1 MCSIGKLKKIAGVVS
16 GALPGRGVEE
26 RWNTELVPLHVQDEA
41 VTASGALLDKNG
53 RSVGVVNI
61 SGIPIHQW
69 PQTKPQGRP
78 KSTEKHLAVFLAW
91 CLHANRWN
99 EKYGEADREVAEL
112 FGYSEPDKVRKI
124 RGPVAVKLGVDIS
137 KDGKSLFH
145 VRDDCINEAACNAA
159 VLLKNP
165 TWYQKGDG
173 LEVLGDGRVWVEGF
187 GERVA
192 AGVVKVEVER
202 LTQPV
207 DLDEMNKRG
216 GPVIFTIIRPGR

>member
-1 MCSIGKLKKIAGVVS
+1 MSSIGKLKKIAGVVS
-16 GALPGRGVEE
+16 GTFPGNDVEE
-26 RWNTELVPLHVQDEA
+26 LWNTELVPLHIQDGA
-41 VTASGALLDKNG
+41 VVASGALLNRDG

-78 KSTEKHLAVFLAW
+78 KSNEKHLAVFLAW
-91 CLHANRWN
+91 CLAANRWN
-99 EKYGEADREVAEL
+99 EKYGEADKEVAEL
-112 FGYSEPDKVRKI
+112 FGYSEPGKVRKI
-124 RGPVAVKLGVDIS
+124 RGPVAFNLGIDIS
-137 KDGKSLFH
+137 KNGKALFH
-145 VRDDCINEAACNAA
+145 LRDDCINEAACNAA

-173 LEVLGDGRVWVEGF
+173 LEVLGDGRVWIEGF

-192 AGVVKVEVER
+192 AGVVKVEAER

-207 DLDEMNKRG
+207 DLDEMNKRR
-216 GPVIFTIIRPGR
+216 GPVIFTIIRPGQ